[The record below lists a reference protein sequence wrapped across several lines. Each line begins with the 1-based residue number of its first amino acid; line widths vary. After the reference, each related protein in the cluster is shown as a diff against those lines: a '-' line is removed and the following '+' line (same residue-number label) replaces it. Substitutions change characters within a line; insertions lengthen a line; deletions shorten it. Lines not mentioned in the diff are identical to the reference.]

1 MIIQVFPNKL
11 LEQQVASE
19 GLQGPPAFRV
29 ELQRTTGGSK
39 KKEKYDSGRADPAG
53 CSARCVQFVSGLLI
67 LGSEARCLPALVLMT
82 TAGQRSSGA
91 GKLPDSRCPR

>member
-39 KKEKYDSGRADPAG
+39 KKEKYDGRADPAG
-53 CSARCVQFVSGLLI
+53 CSARCVQFVSVLLI

-82 TAGQRSSGA
+82 TAGQRSTGA
-91 GKLPDSRCPR
+91 DKLPDSRCPR